1 VRRVGVRR
9 NFYTGQ
15 EGRKKRK
22 PKSVSW
28 KDASLPFFFFLS
40 FLGERCVPLSSRSN
54 LKAFF
59 FFCCFPA
66 LSVCLCETGSERK
79 EMWRDGEWSS
89 GTLHTRC
96 WTETKEKE
104 NDARRSARCSVQR
117 YVSGLYYTRYR
128 VSLFLFFF
136 ILRCR
141 AIRVRFH
148 FRHLSSFLFLFFFS
162 LLVRRHAGEPPL
174 REMR

>member
-1 VRRVGVRR
+1 MRLSH
-9 NFYTGQ
+9 FF
-15 EGRKKRK
+15 
-22 PKSVSW
+22 SFSLFW
-28 KDASLPFFFFLS
+28 ASAVCLCL
-40 FLGERCVPLSSRSN
+40 LALISR
-54 LKAFF
+54 LF

-141 AIRVRFH
+141 TIRVRFH